1 MAPAGIQRMNSG
13 PNVSLPS
20 NARLEV
26 SLNLNAKP
34 KHKKL
39 CRYGFSIKNT
49 DGDGKQIPGF

>member
-1 MAPAGIQRMNSG
+1 MNSDQ
-13 PNVSLPS
+13 NVSLPI

-49 DGDGKQIPGF
+49 DGDGIQTPGFYGQQPLY